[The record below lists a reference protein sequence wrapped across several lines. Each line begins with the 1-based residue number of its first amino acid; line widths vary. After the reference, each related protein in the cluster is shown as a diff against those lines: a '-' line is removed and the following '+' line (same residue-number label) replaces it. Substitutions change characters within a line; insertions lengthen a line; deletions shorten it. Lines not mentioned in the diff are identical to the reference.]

1 LPERVSIFLCGDMS
15 ERSVDDSL
23 PIDVR
28 QAIDA
33 CCDRFEQAWLAGE
46 MPRLRDYVGDLS
58 PSAAPFLLRELIAI
72 EMEYARDASGDRIA
86 LADVVAR
93 HPEFAGELA
102 SSLAKRPALRTA
114 AGEGDAVHASRAGE
128 ATVRQ
133 TGSRGLHIRCPHCQV
148 GLELL
153 ADAPLDDINCSV
165 CGSNFSLTGC
175 DRNAEAAQQPKQVGR
190 FQLTS
195 RIGVGGFGTV
205 WKARDTELDREVA
218 IKIPRKGQLNGA
230 EFELFFR
237 EARAAAQLRHR
248 NIVPVHEVG
257 RDGDTIFIVSDLI
270 LGESLAAW
278 LKEQNPSTREMTGL
292 LAKVADSLHYAHE
305 RGVVHRDFKPSN
317 VMIDQEGEPH
327 LMDFGLAKREAGEVT
342 MTVDGR
348 IMGTP
353 AYMSPEQASGATH
366 WVDRRTDIY
375 SLGIVLF
382 EVLTGEL
389 PFRGN
394 IQMQIRERLNADPPD
409 PRRLNQRA
417 PRDLSTICLKC
428 LEREPNRRYG
438 TAQEV
443 AEELRRYLRGEPI
456 AARPISRLERL
467 ARWARRNPAPATA
480 ALLTMVLAVAGP
492 VTAIVIY
499 SQSSTIVS
507 QLKERNLLLVQQAQK
522 LDEGSGK
529 NRVLS
534 ARLEAVLETRPDK
547 LPLAGDVHQFVIS
560 NLLDSQY
567 RNLNESLADESLPLS
582 AKARGHLGL
591 AYLFTELNQ
600 PEKAQGQ
607 FRLATSALETL
618 HRESPENLAWSAGLS
633 DCYAQLATIGK
644 SLTDP
649 AVDSYQTKAIEL
661 RRQIARQSGTVE
673 NKLALLDTTYAAAT
687 PDRESAKEWEQLR
700 SDVQGNWPSDPNEFY
715 ELACFLTHRAAAL
728 SEGQVQNSKASS
740 E

>member
-1 LPERVSIFLCGDMS
+1 MS
-15 ERSVDDSL
+15 GHSVDDAL

-46 MPRLRDYVGDLS
+46 TPRLGEYASDFP
-58 PSAAPFLLRELIAI
+58 PSAAQYLFRELVAI
-72 EMEYARDASGDRIA
+72 EMEYARNESGDRLA
-86 LADVVAR
+86 LADVLAR
-93 HPEFAGELA
+93 HPEFASELA
-102 SSLAKRPALRTA
+102 SSLAKMPTLRTV
-114 AGEGDAVHASRAGE
+114 AGEGPAVHTSRVGV

-133 TGSRGLHIRCPHCQV
+133 TDSRGLHIRCPHCQV

-153 ADAPLDDINCSV
+153 ADARLDDINCSV
-165 CGSNFSLTGC
+165 CGSNFSLTAC
-175 DRNAEAAQQPKQVGR
+175 ERDAEAGQQPKQVGR

-230 EFELFFR
+230 EIELFFR

-257 RDGDTIFIVSDLI
+257 REGDTIFIVSDLI
-270 LGESLAAW
+270 LGESLAVW

-342 MTVDGR
+342 MTIDGR

-353 AYMSPEQASGATH
+353 AYMSPEQASGTTH

-394 IQMQIRERLNADPPD
+394 IQMQIRERLSADPPD

-467 ARWARRNPAPATA
+467 ARWARRNPALA
-480 ALLTMVLAVAGP
+480 AAVLLTMLLAVAGP
-492 VTAIVIY
+492 VAAIVIH

-507 QLKERNLLLVQQAQK
+507 QLQERNLLLVQQAQK
-522 LDEGSGK
+522 LDEGSAT
-529 NRVLS
+529 NRDLTAKLESVL
-534 ARLEAVLETRPDK
+534 ATRPDE
-547 LPLAGDVHQFVIS
+547 LPLAADVHQFVIG
-560 NLLDSQY
+560 NLLDSKY
-567 RNLNESLADESLPLS
+567 GELNQALSDISLPS
-582 AKARGHLGL
+582 STKARGHLGL
-591 AYLFTELNQ
+591 AYLFVELNQ
-600 PEKAQGQ
+600 PDKAQDQ
-607 FRLATSALETL
+607 FRLATTLLENL
-618 HRESPENLAWSAGLS
+618 HREFSENLAWSTGLS

-644 SLTDP
+644 VLGDP
-649 AVDSYQTKAIEL
+649 AVNSYQTKAMEL
-661 RRQIARQSGTVE
+661 RRQIARQSDTVE
-673 NKLALLDTTYAAAT
+673 NKLALLDATYAAAK
-687 PDRESAKEWEQLR
+687 PDKKFAKEWEQLR
-700 SDVQGNWPSDPNEFY
+700 GDVQRNWPSDPNEFY
-715 ELACFLTHRAAAL
+715 ELACFLTHRTAAL
-728 SEGQVQNSKASS
+728 SDGEVQNTRVSS
-740 E
+740 D